1 LPDIERLF
9 DYRPE
14 EELVHVYSY
23 NLIWVSVSIFLAI
36 FTSYVALRMIENID
50 KGNDERYKN
59 ILSLVSALTM
69 GLGIWTMHFVG
80 MLAIDMSHTPS
91 FHPLTTLFSIFP
103 GILGA
108 VISLCLLWRL
118 DVRLPLPIRSV
129 LLGACILVMHYIGMT
144 GMIFE
149 GYIGYDP
156 LLFSMSII
164 VAITFSYFALYLK
177 EKMENALPIVTA
189 FGSGP
194 LYQPHTSP
202 EWKQHTFS
210 WEAQPYRVQI

>member
-1 LPDIERLF
+1 MPDIERLF

-91 FHPLTTLFSIFP
+91 FHPLTTLFSIVP
-103 GILGA
+103 GLLGA

-118 DVRLPLPIRSV
+118 D
-129 LLGACILVMHYIGMT
+129 IGMT